1 MTTIG
6 ETARSAS
13 RINAAE
19 VIVEPTVYVV
29 DDDRLIRE
37 TLSSLFRSVGL
48 RVRLFESA
56 QELLQCKLEDAP
68 SCLVLDIRMPRL
80 SGFDLQAELAKS
92 NIRIPIIFLTGHGDV
107 STSVRAMKAGAID
120 FLTKP
125 FHEQEMLDAVTAAL
139 ERDQKRCNE
148 ERSHSDLQDRF
159 ALLSSR
165 ERQIMAL
172 VTDGLMN
179 KQVASKIG
187 IADQTV
193 KIHRGNLMRKMHAK
207 SLADLVL
214 MAETLGIRGREQA
227 EN

>member
-13 RINAAE
+13 RISTAE

-37 TLSSLFRSVGL
+37 MLSSLFRSVGL

-56 QELLQCKLEDAP
+56 QELLQSKLEDAP

-159 ALLSSR
+159 ALLSNR
-165 ERQIMAL
+165 ERQIMAF

-227 EN
+227 ES

>member
-13 RINAAE
+13 RISTAE

-37 TLSSLFRSVGL
+37 MLSSLFRSVGL

-56 QELLQCKLEDAP
+56 QELLQSELEDAP

-107 STSVRAMKAGAID
+107 STSVRAMKAGAVD

-159 ALLSSR
+159 ALLSNR

-227 EN
+227 ES

>member
-6 ETARSAS
+6 ETAQSAS
-13 RINAAE
+13 CISTAE

-37 TLSSLFRSVGL
+37 MLSSLFRSVGL

-56 QELLQCKLEDAP
+56 QELLQCELDDAP
-68 SCLVLDIRMPRL
+68 SCLVLDLRMPRV

-107 STSVRAMKAGAID
+107 STSVRAMKAGAVD

-125 FHEQEMLDAVTAAL
+125 FHEQEMLDAVAAAL
-139 ERDQKRCNE
+139 ERDQQRRNE
-148 ERSHSDLQDRF
+148 ERSQSDLKDRF
-159 ALLSSR
+159 AQLSNR

-172 VTDGLMN
+172 VTGGLMN
-179 KQVASKIG
+179 KQVAGKIG

-193 KIHRGNLMRKMHAK
+193 KIHRGNLMRKMCAK

-227 EN
+227 ES

>member
-6 ETARSAS
+6 ETAQCAN
-13 RINAAE
+13 RISTAE
-19 VIVEPTVYVV
+19 VIVEPVVYVV
-29 DDDRLIRE
+29 DDDRLMRE
-37 TLSSLFRSVGL
+37 MLSSLFRSVGL

-56 QELLQCKLEDAP
+56 KELLQSELEDAP
-68 SCLVLDIRMPRL
+68 SCLVLDVRLPRL
-80 SGFDLQAELAKS
+80 NGFDLQAELTKS

-107 STSVRAMKAGAID
+107 SMSVREMKAGAVD

-139 ERDQKRCNE
+139 ECDQKQRNE
-148 ERSHSDLQDRF
+148 ERSHLDLQDRF
-159 ALLSSR
+159 ALLSDR

-172 VTDGLMN
+172 VTGGLMN

-187 IADQTV
+187 LAPQTV
-193 KIHRGNLMRKMHAK
+193 EIHRGNLMRKMSAK

-214 MAETLGIRGREQA
+214 MAETLGIRGREKEQS
-227 EN
+227 

>member
-1 MTTIG
+1 M
-6 ETARSAS
+6 
-13 RINAAE
+13 
-19 VIVEPTVYVV
+19 
-29 DDDRLIRE
+29 
-37 TLSSLFRSVGL
+37 LSSLFRSVGL

-56 QELLQCKLEDAP
+56 QELLQSKLEDAP

-139 ERDQKRCNE
+139 EHDQKRCNE

-159 ALLSSR
+159 ALLSNR

-172 VTDGLMN
+172 VTAGLMN

-227 EN
+227 ES

>member
-13 RINAAE
+13 RISTAE

-37 TLSSLFRSVGL
+37 MLSSLFRSVGL

-56 QELLQCKLEDAP
+56 QELLQSKLEDAP

-80 SGFDLQAELAKS
+80 SGFDLQAELAES

-159 ALLSSR
+159 ALLSNR

-227 EN
+227 ES